1 VSTGRY
7 EINRNQV
14 YIEVGFAHRL
24 TVSEWKKAPCC
35 LQIRATDS
43 SGGSG
48 FIVDVHQRDQSGL
61 EVRQQFYQMREVDF
75 AIGFDVYKKDR
86 NSKFVL

>member
-1 VSTGRY
+1 MKSTGTKF
-7 EINRNQV
+7 IS
-14 YIEVGFAHRL
+14 RL
-24 TVSEWKKAPCC
+24 VLPTDCTVSEWKKAPCC